1 MIFAN
6 VKSIIIPEGK
16 VKQIKS
22 GSILIWEKMEEI
34 VVEIKNWLKY
44 ATTTDMTTIFG
55 GDYDGDGEPDG
66 YVTGKRLS
74 SSGSEAPLTG
84 MCCSGFIESQPGNIL
99 RIKETYPK
107 SGTASYIIT
116 YKGTTK
122 VAHKSINQGASE
134 WAEATAAPWMKYSNK
149 ILTVT
154 LDSNFGTD
162 FDHIRFSAGTIS
174 GNTIV
179 TINQEITS

>member
-55 GDYDGDGEPDG
+55 GDYDGDGVPDG
-66 YVTGKRLS
+66 YVTGRRLS
-74 SSGSEAPLTG
+74 SSGGESPLTG
-84 MCCSGFIESQPGNIL
+84 MCCSGFIE
-99 RIKETYPK
+99 
-107 SGTASYIIT
+107 A
-116 YKGTTK
+116 
-122 VAHKSINQGASE
+122 
-134 WAEATAAPWMKYSNK
+134 
-149 ILTVT
+149 
-154 LDSNFGTD
+154 
-162 FDHIRFSAGTIS
+162 
-174 GNTIV
+174 
-179 TINQEITS
+179 